1 MDIKSIR
8 GMKDILPTETPI
20 WQWVE
25 KVLRKATKNYGYK
38 EIRLPILEPIEL
50 FQRAVGE
57 ATDIVSKEMYDF
69 IDKSNEHITLRPEGT
84 SGCVRSV
91 IENNLCYNNTQRLWY
106 QGPMFRYERPQK
118 GRLRQFN
125 QFGVKTFGM
134 SNADIDSEL
143 IYLSNEIFSALG
155 LTKYINLEIN
165 SLGTIEERL
174 EHRKALINYFKK
186 HQDLLDED
194 SLIRLEKN
202 PLRILDSKNPQMQT
216 MLENAPKLLDYLTGE
231 SLDHFKTVCSN
242 LDQVDIK
249 YTINPRLVR
258 GLDYYTRTVFEWT
271 TDQLGSQ
278 STVCGGGR
286 YDGLVALF
294 SGQSL
299 PASGFAIGIE
309 RLILL
314 LEAVNITPPH
324 DSSKKIIFTCEDK
337 LDTNKALILAKN
349 LRDTFPQ
356 LEVYSDF
363 SGSKLKK
370 QHQRALKESADIVV
384 TLNVDHTLGIWSISD
399 NDKLVINKE
408 EFLDH
413 IQIFIKE

>member
-1 MDIKSIR
+1 
-8 GMKDILPTETPI
+8 
-20 WQWVE
+20 
-25 KVLRKATKNYGYK
+25 
-38 EIRLPILEPIEL
+38 
-50 FQRAVGE
+50 
-57 ATDIVSKEMYDF
+57 
-69 IDKSNEHITLRPEGT
+69 
-84 SGCVRSV
+84 
-91 IENNLCYNNTQRLWY
+91 
-106 QGPMFRYERPQK
+106 
-118 GRLRQFN
+118 
-125 QFGVKTFGM
+125 
-134 SNADIDSEL
+134 
-143 IYLSNEIFSALG
+143 
-155 LTKYINLEIN
+155 
-165 SLGTIEERL
+165 
-174 EHRKALINYFKK
+174 HRKALINYFKK

-258 GLDYYTRTVFEWT
+258 GLDYYTRTAFEWT

-294 SGQSL
+294 NGQSL

-370 QHQRALKESADIVV
+370 QHQRAFKESADIVV